1 MFLREK
7 LFLQLIAYSEDKK
20 QKFQIIKCINHNQY
34 FELKKIAINILQ
46 GVLPLKKDQLKYLKN
61 SKTLIRKL
69 AEGKVTN
76 NYLATH
82 YMIISYIVKI
92 ALEYNEKHTKTCTGS
107 NRKVGKNQ
115 AYVKVCPWCGVGL
128 LRLSFLCCGVINK
141 LTLLLVS
148 AAPVKRKGARGEV
161 RFPETLLLCALFY
174 LKGPAPCCYW
184 FAVTC
189 LSYVVCLSLKAVLSR
204 LVTVLVIVVRVRH
217 CLSLLV
223 YAGLSMFTCCRAL
236 LISGCT
242 RLPMRITLHGGA

>member
-92 ALEYNEKHTKTCTGS
+92 ALEYNEKHTKTRTSS
-107 NRKVGKNQ
+107 NRKVGKIRAKRTCKRNFSENSSSEGSIISEETNFSSEESTGSRNTEKDDDDSSE
-115 AYVKVCPWCGVGL
+115 V
-128 LRLSFLCCGVINK
+128 SSVISDK
-141 LTLLLVS
+141 
-148 AAPVKRKGARGEV
+148 E
-161 RFPETLLLCALFY
+161 E
-174 LKGPAPCCYW
+174 
-184 FAVTC
+184 
-189 LSYVVCLSLKAVLSR
+189 
-204 LVTVLVIVVRVRH
+204 
-217 CLSLLV
+217 
-223 YAGLSMFTCCRAL
+223 
-236 LISGCT
+236 
-242 RLPMRITLHGGA
+242 

>member
-46 GVLPLKKDQLKYLKN
+46 GVLPLKRNQLKYLKN

-92 ALEYNEKHTKTCTGS
+92 ALEYNEKHTKTHISS
-107 NRKVGKNQ
+107 NRKVGKIRTKRNCERSFSENSSSEGSIISEETNFSSEESTGSRNTERDDDSSEVSSVI
-115 AYVKVCPWCGVGL
+115 AYK
-128 LRLSFLCCGVINK
+128 
-141 LTLLLVS
+141 
-148 AAPVKRKGARGEV
+148 E
-161 RFPETLLLCALFY
+161 E
-174 LKGPAPCCYW
+174 
-184 FAVTC
+184 
-189 LSYVVCLSLKAVLSR
+189 
-204 LVTVLVIVVRVRH
+204 
-217 CLSLLV
+217 
-223 YAGLSMFTCCRAL
+223 
-236 LISGCT
+236 
-242 RLPMRITLHGGA
+242 

>member
-7 LFLQLIAYSEDKK
+7 LFLQLKAYSEDKK

-92 ALEYNEKHTKTCTGS
+92 ALEYNEKHKKLVLVPIEKWEKLGLKEPVKEILVKTVPLKDQS
-107 NRKVGKNQ
+107 FQKKLISQVKNQ
-115 AYVKVCPWCGVGL
+115 LGQGIQKKMIIPQ
-128 LRLSFLCCGVINK
+128 K
-141 LTLLLVS
+141 
-148 AAPVKRKGARGEV
+148 
-161 RFPETLLLCALFY
+161 FPL
-174 LKGPAPCCYW
+174 
-184 FAVTC
+184 
-189 LSYVVCLSLKAVLSR
+189 LSLKKKNKGLE
-204 LVTVLVIVVRVRH
+204 
-217 CLSLLV
+217 LLK
-223 YAGLSMFTCCRAL
+223 L
-236 LISGCT
+236 LRKNVNIKF
-242 RLPMRITLHGGA
+242 GASVEY

>member
-1 MFLREK
+1 MRFKIKNPHFPRRTNSLLFKKVKPYLVCSLWNNHSKRQHVSKGK

-92 ALEYNEKHTKTCTGS
+92 ALEYRSGTVNS
-107 NRKVGKNQ
+107 NTVNSKFHLIRSCCEYL
-115 AYVKVCPWCGVGL
+115 A
-128 LRLSFLCCGVINK
+128 RFLSFHV
-141 LTLLLVS
+141 
-148 AAPVKRKGARGEV
+148 
-161 RFPETLLLCALFY
+161 
-174 LKGPAPCCYW
+174 
-184 FAVTC
+184 
-189 LSYVVCLSLKAVLSR
+189 
-204 LVTVLVIVVRVRH
+204 
-217 CLSLLV
+217 
-223 YAGLSMFTCCRAL
+223 
-236 LISGCT
+236 
-242 RLPMRITLHGGA
+242 